1 MTNILI
7 KTIQHTC
14 FALPESLKRRI
25 VSSIEE
31 TSLILRFVL
40 ILLPQTQKHEL
51 FVAFVF
57 SSNNSA
63 GRIFLPCESLVHKS
77 SKVMQ
82 PRLKKP
88 LYVFWTFASILQQ
101 LTLQVRKHRDVR
113 PNDGFLRQLVE
124 FDTRYC
130 SPEILLQSYGR
141 LNLCISGENLK
152 RQILIIL
159 SLFRLKSERGLL
171 ASTAR
176 AWMDCLLWF
185 DFSDLTSPPNPS
197 PAPPPPPPAPPPPPP
212 PAPPPPPHNIAKKF
226 CRT

>member
-1 MTNILI
+1 
-7 KTIQHTC
+7 
-14 FALPESLKRRI
+14 
-25 VSSIEE
+25 
-31 TSLILRFVL
+31 
-40 ILLPQTQKHEL
+40 
-51 FVAFVF
+51 
-57 SSNNSA
+57 
-63 GRIFLPCESLVHKS
+63 
-77 SKVMQ
+77 MQ
-82 PRLKKP
+82 PRFKKP
-88 LYVFWTFASILQQ
+88 LYAFWTFASIMQQ

-130 SPEILLQSYGR
+130 SPEISLQSYGR
-141 LNLCISGENLK
+141 LNLCINGENLK

-197 PAPPPPPPAPPPPPP
+197 PAPPPSSTQHRQKILPDLVLHLFHLPIFSLLPVTI
-212 PAPPPPPHNIAKKF
+212 HQ
-226 CRT
+226 CVQRDL

>member
-1 MTNILI
+1 
-7 KTIQHTC
+7 
-14 FALPESLKRRI
+14 
-25 VSSIEE
+25 
-31 TSLILRFVL
+31 
-40 ILLPQTQKHEL
+40 
-51 FVAFVF
+51 
-57 SSNNSA
+57 
-63 GRIFLPCESLVHKS
+63 
-77 SKVMQ
+77 MQ

-88 LYVFWTFASILQQ
+88 LYAFWTFASILQQ

-141 LNLCISGENLK
+141 LNLCINGENLK

-212 PAPPPPPHNIAKKF
+212 PAPPPSSTQHRQKILPDLVLHLFHLPIFSLLPVTIHQ
-226 CRT
+226 CVQRDL

>member
-1 MTNILI
+1 M
-7 KTIQHTC
+7 
-14 FALPESLKRRI
+14 
-25 VSSIEE
+25 
-31 TSLILRFVL
+31 
-40 ILLPQTQKHEL
+40 
-51 FVAFVF
+51 
-57 SSNNSA
+57 
-63 GRIFLPCESLVHKS
+63 
-77 SKVMQ
+77 
-82 PRLKKP
+82 
-88 LYVFWTFASILQQ
+88 QQ

-185 DFSDLTSPPNPS
+185 DFSDLTSPP
-197 PAPPPPPPAPPPPPP
+197 PAPPPLSPPTPPAPSINFHRNLSAGPQPMPSPIADTPPWGGRCFVFETSLKIL
-212 PAPPPPPHNIAKKF
+212 H
-226 CRT
+226 R